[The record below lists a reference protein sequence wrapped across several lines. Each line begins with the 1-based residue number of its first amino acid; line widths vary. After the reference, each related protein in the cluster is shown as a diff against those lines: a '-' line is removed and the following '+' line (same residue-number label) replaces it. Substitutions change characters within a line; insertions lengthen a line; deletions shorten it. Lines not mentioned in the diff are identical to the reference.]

1 LAGKVPPTEA
11 AVASMAKE
19 GDLML
24 VLSRK
29 LNEKIVVFDSAAD
42 REILSVTVVAL
53 ANGSVRLGF
62 ETPGE
67 KLPIF
72 REEVLERSFSPASPA
87 KPLAR

>member
-1 LAGKVPPTEA
+1 MNGK
-11 AVASMAKE
+11 
-19 GDLML
+19 GRCFML

-29 LNEKIVVFDSAAD
+29 FQEKVVILDPVT
-42 REILSVTVVAL
+42 RETTVSITVVAL
-53 ANGSVRLGF
+53 ENGRVKLGF

-72 REEVLERSFSPASPA
+72 REEVLERTLVST

>member
-1 LAGKVPPTEA
+1 
-11 AVASMAKE
+11 
-19 GDLML
+19 ML

-29 LNEKIVVFDSAAD
+29 FQE
-42 REILSVTVVAL
+42 TVVILDPVTQETMVAITVVGL
-53 ANGSVRLGF
+53 ENGKVRLGF

-72 REEVLERSFSPASPA
+72 REEVLERSHVPA